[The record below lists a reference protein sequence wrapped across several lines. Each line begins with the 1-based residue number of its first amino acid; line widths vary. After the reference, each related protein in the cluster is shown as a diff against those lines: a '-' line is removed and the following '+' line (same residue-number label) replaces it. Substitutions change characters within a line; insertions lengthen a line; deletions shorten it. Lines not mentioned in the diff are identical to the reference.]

1 MSVRAVQPSL
11 LSHVAA
17 KSPAATLVR
26 VAAVLFAAA
35 LVATAAQFT
44 VPLPF
49 TSVPFTLQPIAVL
62 LTAAALGSR
71 LGPAAQVAYL
81 AAGIVGL
88 PVWSASPLLPPGPAR
103 LLGPTGGYLMAY
115 PLAAFVTGWL
125 AERSWDRRYVTAALA
140 MVAGLV
146 VIYAGGVS
154 WFAISQ
160 SVGVGAAIAAA
171 FVPFFLLDLAKIAV
185 GAAVLPRLWQF
196 FRGTSASA

>member
-1 MSVRAVQPSL
+1 MSVRALQPSL

-17 KSPAATLVR
+17 KSSAATVVR

-49 TSVPFTLQPIAVL
+49 TSVPFTLQPMAVL

-71 LGPAAQVAYL
+71 LGPAAQVTYL
-81 AAGIVGL
+81 LAGIAGL

-125 AERSWDRRYVTAALA
+125 AERSWDRKYATSALA
-140 MVAGLV
+140 MIAGLG
-146 VIYAGGVS
+146 VIYTGGVT

-160 SVGVGAAIAAA
+160 SASFGVAIAAA
-171 FVPFFLLDLAKIAV
+171 FMPFFVLDLAKIA
-185 GAAVLPRLWQF
+185 AAAALLPRLWQLLGGSS
-196 FRGTSASA
+196 RSA